1 MHGRLW
7 REKGCHACH
16 ACHALDIVT
25 LKNLL
30 VINEYMN
37 TLQG

>member
-1 MHGRLW
+1 MHGREW

-30 VINEYMN
+30 VINE
-37 TLQG
+37 

>member
-1 MHGRLW
+1 MHGREW

-37 TLQG
+37 T